1 MAEHLN
7 LNDMYIFYVVANA
20 KSITAAGKILHITK
34 QSLSRR
40 VAQYEES
47 IGVTLIS
54 RNTRR
59 LELTQAGTEYL
70 RHCTEVVNQAKIA
83 QSKLQAFQ
91 VNAQGSVRIH
101 MPEVFHTPVVASL
114 LAEFSRCHPNLRLDV
129 ISCDERS
136 CLIADG
142 IDVQFRLG
150 KLEDCA
156 LVARSLGRMD
166 FVKVATPQALAQC
179 SNTMPM
185 PFVAVNGFNYR
196 DFSEPVDVPKSSLQ
210 VDNFSLCKKIV
221 LAGYGYSL
229 LPLALCDAEIK
240 HGELANIDDDNW
252 QGGKCVNIV
261 FLKNK
266 FLPINVRKF
275 IDFMVE
281 KSRATIP
288 WEYRVNNAL
297 LPNKDQLPLKQEQL
311 AANT

>member
-1 MAEHLN
+1 MADHLN

-54 RNTRR
+54 RNTRK
-59 LELTQAGTEYL
+59 LELTQAGAEYL

-101 MPEVFHTPVVASL
+101 MPEVFHTPLIAAL
-114 LAEFSRCHPNLRLDV
+114 LAEFSTAHPNLRLD
-129 ISCDERS
+129 ILSCDERS

-166 FVKVATPQALAQC
+166 FVKVTSKRAQAQADQVI
-179 SNTMPM
+179 
-185 PFVAVNGFNYR
+185 PFICVDGFNYR
-196 DFSEPVDVPKSSLQ
+196 DFSEPLELPKSSMQ
-210 VDNFSLCKKIV
+210 VDNFSLCKKI
-221 LAGYGYSL
+221 LLSGHGQSL
-229 LPLALCDAEIK
+229 LPLALCHAEINR
-240 HGELANIDDDNW
+240 GELINIGEPDW
-252 QGGKCVNIV
+252 QGGKSVNLV

-281 KSRATIP
+281 KSRSSIP
-288 WEYRVNNAL
+288 W
-297 LPNKDQLPLKQEQL
+297 QESHTG
-311 AANT
+311 AYAPAKPKKPTEKSAPTASIA

>member
-1 MAEHLN
+1 MADHLN

-54 RNTRR
+54 RNTRK
-59 LELTQAGTEYL
+59 LELTQAGAEYL

-101 MPEVFHTPVVASL
+101 MPEVFHTPIIAAL
-114 LAEFSRCHPNLRLDV
+114 LAEFSEVHPNLRLDV
-129 ISCDERS
+129 LSCDERS

-156 LVARSLGRMD
+156 LVARSLGHME
-166 FVKVATPQALAQC
+166 FVKVTTKRALEA
-179 SNTMPM
+179 SVESI
-185 PFVAVNGFNYR
+185 PFITVDGFNYR
-196 DFSEPVDVPKSSLQ
+196 DFSESLDLPKSSMQ

-221 LAGYGYSL
+221 LTGYGQSL
-229 LPLALCDAEIK
+229 LPRALCQAEIK
-240 HGELANIDDDNW
+240 QGDLISISDESWHGSK
-252 QGGKCVNIV
+252 GVNLV

-281 KSRATIP
+281 KSRSTIP
-288 WEYRVNNAL
+288 WEQNYAHL
-297 LPNKDQLPLKQEQL
+297 HEPLSPKRCSTKPL
-311 AANT
+311 AAASVG

>member
-1 MAEHLN
+1 MADHLN

-54 RNTRR
+54 RNTRK
-59 LELTQAGTEYL
+59 LELTQAGAEYL

-101 MPEVFHTPVVASL
+101 MPEVFHTPLIAAL
-114 LAEFSRCHPNLRLDV
+114 LAEFSTAHPNLRLD
-129 ISCDERS
+129 ILSCDERS

-166 FVKVATPQALAQC
+166 FVKVTSKRAQAQADQAI
-179 SNTMPM
+179 
-185 PFVAVNGFNYR
+185 PFICVDGFNYR
-196 DFSEPVDVPKSSLQ
+196 DFSEPLELPKSSMQ
-210 VDNFSLCKKIV
+210 VDNFSLCKKI
-221 LAGYGYSL
+221 LLSGHGQSL
-229 LPLALCDAEIK
+229 LPLALCHAEINR
-240 HGELANIDDDNW
+240 GELINIGEPDW
-252 QGGKCVNIV
+252 QGGKSVNLV

-281 KSRATIP
+281 KSRSSIP
-288 WEYRVNNAL
+288 W
-297 LPNKDQLPLKQEQL
+297 QESHTD
-311 AANT
+311 AYAPAKPIKSTEKSAPTASIA

>member
-1 MAEHLN
+1 MADHLN

-54 RNTRR
+54 RNTRK
-59 LELTQAGTEYL
+59 LELTQAGAEYL

-91 VNAQGSVRIH
+91 VNAQGTVRIH
-101 MPEVFHTPVVASL
+101 MPEVFHTPLIAAL
-114 LAEFSRCHPNLRLDV
+114 LAEFSNAHPNLRLD
-129 ISCDERS
+129 ILSCDERS

-156 LVARSLGRMD
+156 LIARSLGHMD
-166 FVKVATPQALAQC
+166 FVQVASKQAMTDSVDLI
-179 SNTMPM
+179 
-185 PFVAVNGFNYR
+185 PFVCVEGFNYR
-196 DFSEPVDVPKSSLQ
+196 DFSEPLDLPKSSMQ
-210 VDNFSLCKKIV
+210 IDNFSLCKKI
-221 LAGYGYSL
+221 LLSGYGQSV
-229 LPLALCDAEIK
+229 LPLALCYAEINR
-240 HGELANIDDDNW
+240 GELISIGEPQW
-252 QGGKCVNIV
+252 QGSKGVNLV

-281 KSRATIP
+281 KSRSSIP
-288 WEYRVNNAL
+288 WQQNHVACQA
-297 LPNKDQLPLKQEQL
+297 PIKAKKSQSV
-311 AANT
+311 AAKNISIA

>member
-1 MAEHLN
+1 MADHLN

-54 RNTRR
+54 RNTRK
-59 LELTQAGTEYL
+59 LELTQAGAEYL

-101 MPEVFHTPVVASL
+101 MPEVFHTPVIAAL
-114 LAEFSRCHPNLRLDV
+114 LAEFSTAHPNLRLD
-129 ISCDERS
+129 ILSCDERS

-166 FVKVATPQALAQC
+166 FVRVTSKRAQAEAKEAI
-179 SNTMPM
+179 
-185 PFVAVNGFNYR
+185 PFVGVDGFNYR
-196 DFSEPVDVPKSSLQ
+196 DFSEPMDVPKSSMQ
-210 VDNFSLCKKIV
+210 VDNFSLCKKI
-221 LAGYGYSL
+221 LLSGYGQSL
-229 LPLALCDAEIK
+229 LPLALCHAEIK
-240 HGELANIDDDNW
+240 QGDLLNISEHHW
-252 QGGKCVNIV
+252 QGGKSVNLV

-266 FLPINVRKF
+266 FLPINVRKL

-281 KSRATIP
+281 KSRSSIP
-288 WEYRVNNAL
+288 WEQNHTAVQDPVKSKKPSNKAAL
-297 LPNKDQLPLKQEQL
+297 AVPVV
-311 AANT
+311 

>member
-1 MAEHLN
+1 MADHLN

-54 RNTRR
+54 RNTRK
-59 LELTQAGTEYL
+59 LELTQAGAEYL

-101 MPEVFHTPVVASL
+101 MPEVFHTPLIAAL
-114 LAEFSRCHPNLRLDV
+114 LAEFSAAHPNLRLD
-129 ISCDERS
+129 ILSCDERS

-166 FVKVATPQALAQC
+166 FVKVTSKRAQ
-179 SNTMPM
+179 SESAEGI
-185 PFVAVNGFNYR
+185 PFVSVDGFNYR
-196 DFSEPVDVPKSSLQ
+196 DFSEPLDLPKSSMQ
-210 VDNFSLCKKIV
+210 VDNFSLCKKI
-221 LAGYGYSL
+221 LLSGHGQSL
-229 LPLALCDAEIK
+229 LPLALCHAEINR
-240 HGELANIDDDNW
+240 GELINISEPNW
-252 QGGKCVNIV
+252 QGSKGVNLV

-281 KSRATIP
+281 KSRSSIP
-288 WEYRVNNAL
+288 WQQHLTAPEAPVK
-297 LPNKDQLPLKQEQL
+297 PKKL
-311 AANT
+311 ADKTAHSASIA

>member
-1 MAEHLN
+1 MADHLN

-54 RNTRR
+54 RNTRK
-59 LELTQAGTEYL
+59 LELTQAGAEYL

-101 MPEVFHTPVVASL
+101 MPEVFHTPVIAAL
-114 LAEFSRCHPNLRLDV
+114 LAEFSSAHPNLRLD
-129 ISCDERS
+129 ILSCDERS

-166 FVKVATPQALAQC
+166 FVQVTSRRAQVD
-179 SNTMPM
+179 SAEVI
-185 PFVAVNGFNYR
+185 PFVYVDGFNYR
-196 DFSEPVDVPKSSLQ
+196 DFSEPLDLPKSSMQ
-210 VDNFSLCKKIV
+210 VDNFSLCKKI
-221 LAGYGYSL
+221 LLSGYGQSL
-229 LPLALCDAEIK
+229 LPLALCHAELKQGDLIN
-240 HGELANIDDDNW
+240 ANSHHW
-252 QGGKCVNIV
+252 QGSKSVNLV

-281 KSRATIP
+281 KSRSTIP
-288 WEYRVNNAL
+288 WQQTITAVQDATKPR
-297 LPNKDQLPLKQEQL
+297 
-311 AANT
+311 T

>member
-1 MAEHLN
+1 MADHLN

-54 RNTRR
+54 RNTRK
-59 LELTQAGTEYL
+59 LELTQAGAEYL

-101 MPEVFHTPVVASL
+101 MPEVFHTPVIAAL
-114 LAEFSRCHPNLRLDV
+114 LAEFSSAHPNLRLD
-129 ISCDERS
+129 ILSCDERS

-166 FVKVATPQALAQC
+166 FVQVTSRRAQVD
-179 SNTMPM
+179 SAEVI
-185 PFVAVNGFNYR
+185 PFVYVDGFNYR
-196 DFSEPVDVPKSSLQ
+196 DFSEPLDLPKSSMQ
-210 VDNFSLCKKIV
+210 VDNFSLCKKI
-221 LAGYGYSL
+221 LLSGYGQSL
-229 LPLALCDAEIK
+229 LPLALCHAELKQGDLIN
-240 HGELANIDDDNW
+240 ANSHHW
-252 QGGKCVNIV
+252 QGSKSVNLV

-281 KSRATIP
+281 KSRSTIP
-288 WEYRVNNAL
+288 WQQTITAVQDAT
-297 LPNKDQLPLKQEQL
+297 KQRTLSTKAAL
-311 AANT
+311 AAPVI

>member
-1 MAEHLN
+1 MADHLN

-54 RNTRR
+54 RNTRK
-59 LELTQAGTEYL
+59 LELTQAGAEYL

-101 MPEVFHTPVVASL
+101 MPEVFHTPVIAAL
-114 LAEFSRCHPNLRLDV
+114 LAEFSSAHPNLRLD
-129 ISCDERS
+129 ILSCDERS

-166 FVKVATPQALAQC
+166 FVQVTSRRAQVD
-179 SNTMPM
+179 SAEVI
-185 PFVAVNGFNYR
+185 PFVYVDGFNYR
-196 DFSEPVDVPKSSLQ
+196 DFSEPLDLPKSSMQ
-210 VDNFSLCKKIV
+210 VDNFSLCKKI
-221 LAGYGYSL
+221 LLSGYGQSL
-229 LPLALCDAEIK
+229 LPLALCHAELKQGDLIN
-240 HGELANIDDDNW
+240 ANSHHW
-252 QGGKCVNIV
+252 QGSKSVNLV

-266 FLPINVRKF
+266 FLP
-275 IDFMVE
+275 
-281 KSRATIP
+281 
-288 WEYRVNNAL
+288 
-297 LPNKDQLPLKQEQL
+297 
-311 AANT
+311 